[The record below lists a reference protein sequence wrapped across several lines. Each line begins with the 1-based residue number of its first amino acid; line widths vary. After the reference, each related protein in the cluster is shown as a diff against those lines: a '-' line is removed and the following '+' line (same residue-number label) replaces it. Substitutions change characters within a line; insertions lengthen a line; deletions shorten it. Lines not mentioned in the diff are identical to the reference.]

1 MGGGGGIHA
10 SQGTFSGMVI
20 KEVVFSYEHENAITV
35 IHSDILTF
43 LAQMANRFW
52 IIAYFAT

>member
-1 MGGGGGIHA
+1 M

-20 KEVVFSYEHENAITV
+20 KHKNANTV

-52 IIAYFAT
+52 LIAYLAT